1 MRPKAWQLG
10 ASKRRGLAM
19 RFDRHPHRVEPY
31 RWTARKLA
39 LAASKP
45 ERQRRKEQ
53 DRLPLLAEFVP
64 PAPAFDLEAEQRAR
78 DAANARSIQ
87 TMRDLDAK
95 HWRHGRA
102 IYFQA
107 DAPTR
112 ERIRAKWL
120 AWRGPATPGY
130 FIYVAEVETGQYE
143 ARAQRARDRNA
154 ELRRAIYAQL
164 EAEANAQGALDL

>member
-1 MRPKAWQLG
+1 
-10 ASKRRGLAM
+10 M

-53 DRLPLLAEFVP
+53 ERLPLLAELMP

-78 DAANARSIQ
+78 DAAHIRSIQ

-95 HWRHGRA
+95 HWRHGRR
-102 IYFQA
+102 IYFAA
-107 DAPTR
+107 DVATR

-130 FIYVAEVETGQYE
+130 FIYVAEVETGEYE
-143 ARAQRARDRNA
+143 ARAQLARERNA
-154 ELRRAIYAQL
+154 ELRRAIHVQL
-164 EAEANAQGALDL
+164 EAEANAQASLSL